1 MEALRLITN
10 KNNVDSLQDLLDSE
24 ISDFWEPLFNNLGH
38 TLRKLG
44 KYSQAISVH
53 RFFYFFKLVVGDR
66 VLFVCNGSLKFPI
79 YAAIG
84 KN

>member
-53 RFFYFFKLVVGDR
+53 RFFDFLAICWR
-66 VLFVCNGSLKFPI
+66 PCNFRL
-79 YAAIG
+79 
-84 KN
+84 